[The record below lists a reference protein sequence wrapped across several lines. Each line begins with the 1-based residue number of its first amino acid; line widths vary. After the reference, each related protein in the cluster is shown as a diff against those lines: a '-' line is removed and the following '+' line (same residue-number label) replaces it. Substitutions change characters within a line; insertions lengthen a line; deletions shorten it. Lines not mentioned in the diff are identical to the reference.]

1 MEYEQ
6 QNLMHLDSFSKNKT
20 QKSES
25 GSDLSI
31 AYCKYNYVQ
40 YVQSAALWQ
49 PVVLQSSCPVMPVLT
64 EHGLEIA
71 GLVLRGERNRG

>member
-1 MEYEQ
+1 MSRGTNEFKIQ
-6 QNLMHLDSFSKNKT
+6 RSKKNKT
-20 QKSES
+20 HKPESSSE
-25 GSDLSI
+25 LSI

-40 YVQSAALWQ
+40 YVQSAAFWQ

-71 GLVLRGERNRG
+71 GLVLRG